1 VNKSKLFKIIPGPLV
16 AVVFG
21 ILYQVFSSKFFPE
34 MGIKGEHLVSVPTSS
49 NMGEFLSNFTTPD
62 FTQITNPNVWITG
75 VTIAVV
81 ASLETLLCVDATDK
95 LDPDK
100 GTTNTNRELLA
111 QGTGNMLSGLIGGL
125 PITQVI
131 VRSSANIQSGGKS
144 KIAAILHGVF
154 ILTCVGLIPFVLNL
168 IPLAVLASILFI
180 VGFKLAKPSLF
191 RSMYKLGWQRF
202 VPFLVTILGVVF
214 IDLLKGI
221 SLGMLVAIITIIPAK
236 LSAAFSIIDETQGGM
251 KKLKM
256 VFAEKITF
264 FNKRSVYNLLEE
276 IEHGTELIIDMKDS
290 SYIDSDVSEMIDE
303 FMEKAEE
310 RDIKVS
316 LLK

>member
-1 VNKSKLFKIIPGPLV
+1 
-16 AVVFG
+16 
-21 ILYQVFSSKFFPE
+21 
-34 MGIKGEHLVSVPTSS
+34 
-49 NMGEFLSNFTTPD
+49 
-62 FTQITNPNVWITG
+62 
-75 VTIAVV
+75 
-81 ASLETLLCVDATDK
+81 
-95 LDPDK
+95 
-100 GTTNTNRELLA
+100 
-111 QGTGNMLSGLIGGL
+111 
-125 PITQVI
+125 
-131 VRSSANIQSGGKS
+131 
-144 KIAAILHGVF
+144 
-154 ILTCVGLIPFVLNL
+154 
-168 IPLAVLASILFI
+168 
-180 VGFKLAKPSLF
+180 
-191 RSMYKLGWQRF
+191 MYKLGWKRF

-256 VFAEKITF
+256 VFSEKITF
-264 FNKRSVYNLLEE
+264 FNKRSVYNSLEE

-303 FMEKAEE
+303 FIEKAEE